1 MVRSWLRQLNFS
13 PSIPPSPSRFKMFLL
28 CFYPHLSASIRGKK
42 LFWLIASY
50 YLPDAFFSSRHALT
64 AFTNWGATSAAP
76 NGSENGRSPLPE
88 TRTMVVGCS
97 ALRNPGTHC
106 VSVGDPGLSPWTTQ
120 WESFLNGLIA
130 LQGRVWFGLVRVLVL
145 REARKCRTEQKS
157 CKDEL
162 GSFSVKPHGLVSS
175 CGNQVG
181 SANRPQCSAGKI
193 AVNCVS
199 ILGQV
204 FWIE

>member
-1 MVRSWLRQLNFS
+1 MFSFAKSWDILR
-13 PSIPPSPSRFKMFLL
+13 
-28 CFYPHLSASIRGKK
+28 IRGRSG
-42 LFWLIASY
+42 IAS
-50 YLPDAFFSSRHALT
+50 LDDT
-64 AFTNWGATSAAP
+64 
-76 NGSENGRSPLPE
+76 
-88 TRTMVVGCS
+88 VGI
-97 ALRNPGTHC
+97 
-106 VSVGDPGLSPWTTQ
+106 V
-120 WESFLNGLIA
+120 LNGLIA
-130 LQGRVWFGLVRVLVL
+130 LHGRVWFGLVRVLVL